1 MLVNFISLMVSVYS
15 SASESTNFFLHLQLL
30 LAKYSP
36 ILQDLSHSHSQLLG
50 FQINPLL
57 HTFLSINSLHSHLHF
72 SSFHCCFLLQ
82 IIPFNLH
89 MHLHVSYH
97 FIYLVSL
104 VSCIKLNT
112 VAFKFFIISGVQI
125 LAYGSLILLQL
136 YYISLS

>member
-1 MLVNFISLMVSVYS
+1 MVSVHS
-15 SASESTNFFLHLQLL
+15 SVTDSTNFFLHLHLL
-30 LAKYSP
+30 LSKYSP
-36 ILQDLSHSHSQLLG
+36 ISQDLSHSHSQLLG

-57 HTFLSINSLHSHLHF
+57 HTSLSINSLHSHLHF

-82 IIPFNLH
+82 IIPFNLHMH